1 MRELTCDLEVSPP
14 AGDVPRA
21 VAGPAPV
28 QPTVRLLLALL
39 GPQEEQAVVREQDPA
54 LPTLLRLVRPP
65 AQLSAGLS
73 SLSYITAR
81 AATSQKSAF
90 TAFRQIFLIS
100 KELFIVR
107 FLPFP
112 FLIFLGD
119 SEEVDWP
126 VGPGVVP
133 GSSHQL
139 PVLQPLHAGLGV
151 PRHLAVE
158 SDRLVPRH
166 DDVQWV
172 LHYLRRRYA
181 NWKQELLFF

>member
-1 MRELTCDLEVSPP
+1 MNIVMPLFFVVLMSGCV
-14 AGDVPRA
+14 GV
-21 VAGPAPV
+21 
-28 QPTVRLLLALL
+28 LL
-39 GPQEEQAVVREQDPA
+39 EEQAVVREQDPA

-100 KELFIVR
+100 KELLIVR

-119 SEEVDWP
+119 SEEVD
-126 VGPGVVP
+126 
-133 GSSHQL
+133 
-139 PVLQPLHAGLGV
+139 
-151 PRHLAVE
+151 
-158 SDRLVPRH
+158 
-166 DDVQWV
+166 
-172 LHYLRRRYA
+172 
-181 NWKQELLFF
+181 